1 MEMNGKMLWFNAAKG
16 FGQIC
21 TEDDERLH
29 VAASAF
35 EAGELPEGRC
45 AGREVVFE
53 FALSDGEKEAV
64 NVRFAAET
72 ASRRA
77 RVRQGSRPR

>member
-1 MEMNGKMLWFNAAKG
+1 MNGKMLWFNAAKG
-16 FGQIC
+16 FGLIC

-29 VAASAF
+29 VDASAF
-35 EAGELPEGRC
+35 AAGELPEGRC

-53 FALSDGEKEAV
+53 FALGDGDEKRAV
-64 NVRFAAET
+64 NVRFPAET